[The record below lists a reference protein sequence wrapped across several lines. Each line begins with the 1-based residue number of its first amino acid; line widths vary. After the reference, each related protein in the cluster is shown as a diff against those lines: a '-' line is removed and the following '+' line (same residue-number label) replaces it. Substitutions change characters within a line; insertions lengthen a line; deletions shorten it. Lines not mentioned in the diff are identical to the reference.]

1 MTLNENNPENA
12 KYIDGAIEDM
22 EIVVKHGKPKVKR
35 KKLISRVLKGVVP
48 NPKQERIANN
58 ASKKA
63 TTLKAKTLKKISQ
76 EVQRDLENFG

>member
-35 KKLISRVLKGVVP
+35 KKLISRVLKDVIP
-48 NPKQERIANN
+48 NPKQERLANK

-63 TTLKAKTLKKISQ
+63 ETLKAKTLREISKD
-76 EVQRDLENFG
+76 VRSDLENFG